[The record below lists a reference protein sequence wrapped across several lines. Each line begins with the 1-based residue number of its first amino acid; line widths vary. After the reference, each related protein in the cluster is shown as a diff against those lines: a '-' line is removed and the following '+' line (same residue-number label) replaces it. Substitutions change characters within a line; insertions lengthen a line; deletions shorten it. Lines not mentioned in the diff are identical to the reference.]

1 MKNKKLT
8 AARMI
13 MTVLTVAAIA
23 AIFYNSMLNA
33 DDSTDQSTPVTELLN
48 GFLRSFGFTFSL
60 SEGVVR
66 KLAHFTEY
74 SVLGVLLTTTVYLYT
89 QKRTMTFCIS
99 LPSGVLIAVCDELI
113 QLGSEGRSCQPL
125 DVLIDGSGILL
136 GALIVIAVISVIEKR
151 KVKSIPNK

>member
-1 MKNKKLT
+1 
-8 AARMI
+8 

-33 DDSTDQSTPVTELLN
+33 DDSTDQSTPVTDLLN

-89 QKRTMTFCIS
+89 QKRAMTFCIS

-113 QLGSEGRSCQPL
+113 QIFPAGRSCQVT
-125 DVLIDGSGILL
+125 DMLIDTCGILFGTL
-136 GALIVIAVISVIEKR
+136 LVLLFITIIDRIRKSKVTERR
-151 KVKSIPNK
+151 KVSK

>member
-1 MKNKKLT
+1 
-8 AARMI
+8 

-33 DDSTDQSTPVTELLN
+33 DDSTDQSTP
-48 GFLRSFGFTFSL
+48 GFTFSL

-89 QKRTMTFCIS
+89 QKRVMTFCIS

-113 QLGSEGRSCQPL
+113 QLGSEGRSCQPR

>member
-8 AARMI
+8 AARII

-33 DDSTDQSTPVTELLN
+33 DDSNDQSTPVTELIN
-48 GFLRSFGFTFSL
+48 GCLRSLGFTFSL
-60 SEGVVR
+60 SMGVVR

-89 QKRTMTFCIS
+89 QKRLKTFCVA
-99 LPSGVLIAVCDELI
+99 LPSGVVIAVCDELI
-113 QLGSEGRSCQPL
+113 QLGSKGRSCQPG

-136 GALIVIAVISVIEKR
+136 GALTVIAVISLIEKR
-151 KVKSIPNK
+151 KSKRNTS